1 MSEENP
7 SNPATTE
14 EQESLQTQIE
24 LFVHPDAKKATTL
37 ADAAASPETLA
48 KGLSELLGA
57 ESAEDLLRGALNYL
71 SSTVSFAQAERPRHV
86 DTITEVSAFAEDSE
100 QLQMIKA
107 RTMYQMVEELEEGKV
122 KLLFLTNPQAVQIA
136 SSPEGIQ
143 RMLDALEVKKPSLVI
158 ELLGSIGFRGD
169 LDLNVSFGCD
179 RKPAFLSHEDER
191 IAEAKLDRFMADV
204 IIPLA
209 AQTSAVVL
217 CDAVSGKCI
226 LSTSFLRMFS
236 VARAKWS
243 GPPPFVV
250 LSTTNSMQSMYF
262 NQHASKEDAY
272 WKTLRKASRAWWQRD
287 AKLTQVHGSSNTTG
301 PQWDLDPNASIIL
314 ITDQINPKKDKFDT
328 GPYSALVGALVR
340 HLSASVPS
348 LAIKTGFSSKSK
360 LGYPSK
366 FSLDMPSGRAQS
378 GTAVLALDVRER
390 APLIPATTGT
400 GAISRAD
407 LIELAKEQ
415 IGALNDSFLEKDL
428 TESFDVCTLAYLHD
442 VLADDRNAITGVHSG
457 ATHSGVLVPLH
468 EAIKQAHDNEGNA
481 VEDGKLPRATPEQI
495 ADTADWVADRIFRD
509 VWRKQDCKQIWT
521 GTSPLHPQTFS
532 QFHFHVS
539 LLIPTPLFF

>member
-169 LDLNVSFGCD
+169 LDVNVSFGCD

-209 AQTSAVVL
+209 AQL
-217 CDAVSGKCI
+217 
-226 LSTSFLRMFS
+226 
-236 VARAKWS
+236 
-243 GPPPFVV
+243 V
-250 LSTTNSMQSMYF
+250 LSCFAMLSLANESF
-262 NQHASKEDAY
+262 
-272 WKTLRKASRAWWQRD
+272 
-287 AKLTQVHGSSNTTG
+287 
-301 PQWDLDPNASIIL
+301 
-314 ITDQINPKKDKFDT
+314 
-328 GPYSALVGALVR
+328 R
-340 HLSASVPS
+340 HLSCVCSRLRGQNGA
-348 LAIKTGFSSKSK
+348 
-360 LGYPSK
+360 
-366 FSLDMPSGRAQS
+366 GR
-378 GTAVLALDVRER
+378 
-390 APLIPATTGT
+390 
-400 GAISRAD
+400 
-407 LIELAKEQ
+407 
-415 IGALNDSFLEKDL
+415 
-428 TESFDVCTLAYLHD
+428 LH
-442 VLADDRNAITGVHSG
+442 
-457 ATHSGVLVPLH
+457 
-468 EAIKQAHDNEGNA
+468 
-481 VEDGKLPRATPEQI
+481 
-495 ADTADWVADRIFRD
+495 
-509 VWRKQDCKQIWT
+509 
-521 GTSPLHPQTFS
+521 
-532 QFHFHVS
+532 
-539 LLIPTPLFF
+539 LLC

>member
-1 MSEENP
+1 MSEVN
-7 SNPATTE
+7 SSSPATTE

-71 SSTVSFAQAERPRHV
+71 SSTVVSFVQAERPHHV

-169 LDLNVSFGCD
+169 LDLAVNPGCD
-179 RKPAFLSHEDER
+179 RQPAFLSHEDER
-191 IAEAKLDRFMADV
+191 VAEAKLDRFMADV

-209 AQTSAVVL
+209 AQTNAVVL
-217 CDAVSGKCI
+217 CDAASGACI

-243 GPPPFVV
+243 GAAPFVV
-250 LSTTNSMQSMYF
+250 LSTTSSINHLYMY
-262 NQHASKEDAY
+262 QHVKEDAY

-287 AKLTQVHGSSNTTG
+287 AKLTQVHGTANTTG
-301 PQWDLDPNASIIL
+301 PQYDLDPNASIIL
-314 ITDQINPKKDKFDT
+314 ITDQINPKKDKLDM
-328 GPYSALVGALVR
+328 GPCSTLVGAIVR

-348 LAIKTGFSSKSK
+348 LAIKTGFSAKTA
-360 LGYPSK
+360 LGNPSK

-390 APLIPATTGT
+390 APLTPATGT
-400 GAISRAD
+400 RTTAVPAISRAD

-415 IGALNDSFLEKDL
+415 LGALNDSFLEKSL
-428 TESFDVCTLAYLHD
+428 TETFDVCTLAYLHD
-442 VLADDRNAITGVHSG
+442 VLTDDRDAITGVHSG

-468 EAIKQAHDNEGNA
+468 TAIKHARDNEGNA

-495 ADTADWVADRIFRD
+495 ADTADWLADRIFRD
-509 VWRKQDCKQIWT
+509 VWRRQDWR
-521 GTSPLHPQTFS
+521 GMLRH
-532 QFHFHVS
+532 
-539 LLIPTPLFF
+539 L